1 LSAPL
6 ADFES
11 PLHEAIGM
19 RDQELRN
26 ELAQRGLDPADESH
40 ALRSMISVNVERAV
54 SRSERERLI
63 ADLLLRF

>member
-1 LSAPL
+1 MSGRL
-6 ADFES
+6 AVFES

-19 RDQELRN
+19 RDHELRN
-26 ELAQRGLDPADESH
+26 ELAQKGLDPADESH
-40 ALRSMISVNVERAV
+40 VLRSMISVNVERAV